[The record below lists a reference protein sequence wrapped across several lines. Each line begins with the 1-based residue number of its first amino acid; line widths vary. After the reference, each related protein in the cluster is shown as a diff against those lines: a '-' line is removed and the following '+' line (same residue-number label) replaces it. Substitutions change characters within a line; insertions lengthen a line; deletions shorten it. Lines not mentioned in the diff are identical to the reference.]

1 MLTRYKVHES
11 GKNIPIA
18 YIYDESEHHI
28 GQNSIDTDALWI
40 IRKLQSRNHSAY
52 LVGGAVRDLLL
63 GNIPKDFDIVTSAR
77 PRQIQKLFY
86 NARIIGRRFKLV
98 HLTFAD
104 KIIEV
109 STFRSGVEN
118 PEDPTAIY
126 GTIEQDSARRD
137 FTINS
142 LYYDPTERK
151 LIDFNN
157 AMKDF
162 KKKRISSILPLDTSF
177 KEDPVRMVRAVKYS
191 VTTGFILAYPV
202 KRAIRRD
209 GHELIR
215 ISSSRITEEVMK
227 ILSSGHATRIM
238 QSLQKHK
245 ILVYMLPSISIS
257 AEFLAVLNRL
267 KVLDRRVNDVKHAA
281 AEREMVTRGEMLAC
295 LAGDIALPAREEG
308 ESDKEYFQSVF
319 YHLKQII
326 QPITPANYDVEYA
339 AAEILQE
346 SGLSIPASWYRS
358 RIPANY
364 PGRAVQVHKVKKGKV
379 PRNRKRRKKP
389 SSPTPQSQD

>member
-1 MLTRYKVHES
+1 MLTRYKVQES
-11 GKNIPIA
+11 GKNVPIA

-28 GQNSIDTDALWI
+28 GQNSIDSDALWV

-118 PEDPTAIY
+118 SEDPTAIY

-137 FTINS
+137 FTVNS
-142 LYYDPTERK
+142 LYYDPLERK

-162 KKKRISSILPLDTSF
+162 RKKRISSILPLESSF

-191 VTTGFILAYPV
+191 VTTGFALVYPV
-202 KRAIRRD
+202 KRAIRKD

-227 ILSSGHATRIM
+227 ILSSGHAASIM
-238 QSLQKHK
+238 RSLQKHK

-257 AEFLAVLNRL
+257 AEFEAVLNRL
-267 KVLDRRVNDVKHAA
+267 KVLDRRVNDVKHAEA
-281 AEREMVTRGEMLAC
+281 GRETVTRGEMLAC

-326 QPITPANYDVEYA
+326 QPITPANYDVEFA

-346 SGLSIPASWYRS
+346 SGLSIPDSWYRS

-364 PGRAVQVHKVKKGKV
+364 PGRTVQAHKVKKGKT
-379 PRNRKRRKKP
+379 PRTRNRRKKP
-389 SSPTPQSQD
+389 STPTPQSQD